1 MFDYLQSTAVTLF
14 HNIMTKQNTRSLN
27 ISRNYG
33 NVTIT
38 CTFRSS
44 KAKLTDSQTNKIS
57 KSSHAVEVFSP
68 ILVVMFI

>member
-44 KAKLTDSQTNKIS
+44 KAKLTDSQTNKIY
-57 KSSHAVEVFSP
+57 KAT
-68 ILVVMFI
+68 IYKIINN